1 MNFCLKTIC
10 LAIAAVVAL
19 AACGGG
25 GGGTTTPIGTT
36 PAAVTF
42 PAAALL
48 PSSYENSAKAGEIM
62 GSQLLPKEV
71 QSGNAIAFGNFFQDG
86 KYSMVTHSLL
96 YNPADPS
103 TSTKYGA
110 IHFWKLINGSWV
122 DSTSSILANTVG
134 CLHPRKAIVADFNRT
149 GRPSIFFACHGFD
162 ASPFPGESPHLLLS
176 QADGT
181 YTNVTLPFT
190 GFFHSA
196 TAADLNGD
204 GYPDVVVTD
213 NFTRPY
219 VLLNNQ
225 AGGFTSDLTRISAS
239 TAGQPIFT
247 AELIDAYGTG
257 KYALFMGGHEQ
268 SGNWPATVFPN
279 DGSGRFVTTTP
290 VTLPALSGYGFP
302 TDVVFKNSAFYIAR
316 TIDASSNFYRGAA
329 IQKVTFPSLTSSTL
343 YQHSGSYSSGTQW
356 VNWII
361 PNNGNIV
368 SKDSLYGISI
378 PQ

>member
-1 MNFCLKTIC
+1 MNWSLNRLDVCGLVTI
-10 LAIAAVVAL
+10 AL
-19 AACGGG
+19 TLSACGGG
-25 GGGTTTPIGTT
+25 GGTVNNTPL
-36 PAAVTF
+36 AATF
-42 PAAALL
+42 AAAALL
-48 PSSYENSAKAGEIM
+48 PSSYENSAKAGEII
-62 GSQLLPKEV
+62 GSQPLPKEV
-71 QSGNAIAFGNFFQDG
+71 RSGNAIAFGDFFRDG
-86 KYSMVTHSLL
+86 KYSMVTHSLM
-96 YNPADPS
+96 YNPADP
-103 TSTKYGA
+103 TTATNYGT
-110 IHFWKLINGSWV
+110 IHFWKLINDVWV

-134 CLHPRKAIVADFNRT
+134 CLHPRKAIVADFNKT

-181 YTNVTLPFT
+181 YINVTLPFT

-225 AGGFTSDLTRISAS
+225 AGGFTSDLTRIPAS

-247 AELIDAYGTG
+247 AELFDVYGTG
-257 KYALFMGGHEQ
+257 KYALFLGGHEQ

-279 DGSGRFVTTTP
+279 DGGGRFVTTTP
-290 VTLPALSGYGFP
+290 VILPGLSGYGFP

-316 TIDASSNFYRGAA
+316 TIDTSSNFYGGAA
-329 IQKVTFPSLTSSTL
+329 IQKVTFPSLTSSSL
-343 YQHSGSYSSGTQW
+343 YQHSSSYSSGSQW

-368 SKDSLYGISI
+368 SKDSFYGISLS
-378 PQ
+378 Q